1 MIIIPEPANIQR
13 AASLLERGDLVVFPT
28 ETVYGLG
35 GDARSDRS
43 VAHIFAVKNR
53 PSFNPL
59 IVHILNLEAAEE
71 FAFFNQ
77 TARSLAQYFWP
88 GPLTLVLP
96 RKKEANLSLL
106 AVSGLDTVALRVP
119 SHPIAQALLKAFEN
133 PIVAPSANKSGY
145 LSPTEAWHV
154 QDSLGREALFVIDG
168 GRTYKGL
175 ESTILQVMDE
185 DVILLRHGALSQEEI
200 EEFLGKRLG
209 SHSSGDI
216 NAPGQLTSHYS
227 PRLALRLNVVDP
239 QPGEAFIAFGQTNHQ
254 ATVNL
259 SVESNLREAAANL
272 FSFLH
277 NLDRPDLYTR
287 IAVAPIPKI
296 GIGAA
301 INDRLER
308 AAAPK

>member
-1 MIIIPEPANIQR
+1 MIIIPEPATIRR
-13 AASLLERGDLVVFPT
+13 AASLLEGGDLVVFPT

-43 VAHIFAVKNR
+43 VAHIFAAKNR

-71 FAFFNQ
+71 FGFFNE

-88 GPLTLVLP
+88 GPLTLVVP

-106 AVSGLDTVALRVP
+106 AVAGLDTVALRVP
-119 SHPIAQALLKAFEN
+119 SHPIAQALLKAFDN

-145 LSPTEAWHV
+145 ISPTEPWHV
-154 QDSLGREALFVIDG
+154 EASLGKEAPFVIDG
-168 GRTYKGL
+168 GRTYRGL

-185 DVILLRHGALSQEEI
+185 DVILLRHGALSQEEV
-200 EEFLGKRLG
+200 EEFLGKKLKT
-209 SHSSGDI
+209 HSSGDI

-227 PRLALRLNVVDP
+227 PRLPLRLNVLDP
-239 QPGEAFIAFGQTNHQ
+239 QPGEAFIAFGQMDHR
-254 ATVNL
+254 AILNL
-259 SVESNLREAAANL
+259 SVESNLQEAAANL

-277 NLDRPDLYTR
+277 SLDHPDLYTG
-287 IAVAPIPKI
+287 IAVAPIPKV
-296 GIGAA
+296 GIGVA
-301 INDRLER
+301 INDRLQR

>member
-1 MIIIPEPANIQR
+1 MIIIPEPANIRR
-13 AASLLERGDLVVFPT
+13 AASLLEKGDLVVFPT

-35 GDARSDRS
+35 GDARSDS
-43 VAHIFAVKNR
+43 AVAHIFAAKNR
-53 PSFNPL
+53 PTFNPL
-59 IVHILNLEAAEE
+59 IVHTLNLESAAE
-71 FAFFNQ
+71 FGFFNK
-77 TARSLAQYFWP
+77 TASALAQYFWP
-88 GPLTLVLP
+88 GPLTLVVP

-106 AVSGLDTVALRVP
+106 AVAGLDTVALRVP
-119 SHPIAQALLKAFEN
+119 SHPIAQALLKAFDN

-154 QDSLGREALFVIDG
+154 QNSLGREVPFIIDG
-168 GRTYKGL
+168 GQTYRGL

-185 DVILLRHGALSQEEI
+185 EVILLRHGALSQEDI
-200 EEFLGKRLG
+200 EVFLGKKL
-209 SHSSGDI
+209 SIKSSEEI

-227 PRLALRLNVVDP
+227 PRLSLRLNVVDP
-239 QPGEAFIAFGQTNHQ
+239 RPGEAFIAFGQTDHL
-254 ATVNL
+254 AILNL
-259 SVESNLREAAANL
+259 SEDANLREAAANL

-277 NLDRPDLYTR
+277 NLDYPDLYTG
-287 IAVAPIPKI
+287 IAVAPIPKV